1 MLYPEYHT
9 PPPYGH
15 PLYLRGGVFRPVLL
29 RATPILPLSKGE
41 YPEGGREYVGESG
54 SMLRGGVFRPVLL
67 RATPILPLSKG
78 EYPEGGREYVGE
90 SGSMLRGG
98 VFREFFLLHQRKI

>member
-54 SMLRGGVFRPVLL
+54 SMLRGGVFR
-67 RATPILPLSKG
+67 
-78 EYPEGGREYVGE
+78 
-90 SGSMLRGG
+90 
-98 VFREFFLLHQRKI
+98 EFFLRKCLALKNVGFDSTFFQGGSRKNKYTLSTIN